1 MKGIIDDTMSQM
13 DKSLLRMA
21 SMVEDLL
28 NKVEAHALDKK
39 DSKLDELKVESTD
52 IEIESRDMEALCLR
66 IILRR
71 HPVAKDL
78 RKVTAATHIVNDL
91 ERIGN
96 NAFDL
101 AEVCSFVDEKGVL
114 EDAGIRL
121 MIGNVRKMLKMSID
135 SYLSSDVSKSQEVVD
150 ADDVLDKR
158 FVKAKDELTDSI
170 KRGAEG
176 VEFAPDV
183 LLATK
188 YLERMGDHAVNIA
201 RQIIWAETGI
211 GD

>member
-1 MKGIIDDTMSQM
+1 
-13 DKSLLRMA
+13 
-21 SMVEDLL
+21 
-28 NKVEAHALDKK
+28 
-39 DSKLDELKVESTD
+39 
-52 IEIESRDMEALCLR
+52 
-66 IILRR
+66 
-71 HPVAKDL
+71 
-78 RKVTAATHIVNDL
+78 
-91 ERIGN
+91 
-96 NAFDL
+96 
-101 AEVCSFVDEKGVL
+101 
-114 EDAGIRL
+114 

-150 ADDVLDKR
+150 ADDVLDKL

-183 LLATK
+183 LLAAK